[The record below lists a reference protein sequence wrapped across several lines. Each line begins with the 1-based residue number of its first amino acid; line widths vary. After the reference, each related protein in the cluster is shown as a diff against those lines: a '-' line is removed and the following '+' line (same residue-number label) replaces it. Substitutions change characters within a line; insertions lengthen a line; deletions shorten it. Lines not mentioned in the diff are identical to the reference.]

1 MITVKLSVE
10 EYNRLYHQSG
20 EDADCY
26 YNLVFCEQIDN
37 KIQLKT
43 SSNGD
48 GNIDYV
54 LAQVNVD
61 TLEGDFLSKFLGC
74 TFSVIKTGKNPELYG
89 KALSL
94 DTECFWCTHK
104 CKFSHG
110 EDSELRQKIIFIDPI
125 PFRTEKNLDSLYYL
139 INDLKDSLED
149 DLFEK
154 GESKLEEIK
163 QSILLLQHKLQNIID
178 EWDYERGLN
187 DVYSRQ

>member
-1 MITVKLSVE
+1 MITVKLSIE
-10 EYNRLYHQSG
+10 EYNRLYHKSRD
-20 EDADCY
+20 DADCF

-43 SSNGD
+43 SYNED
-48 GNIDYV
+48 ENIDYV

-61 TLEGDFLSKFLGC
+61 TLEGEFLSKFSGC
-74 TFSVIKTGKNPELYG
+74 TFSVIKTDKNPELYG
-89 KALSL
+89 KALTL

-110 EDSELRQKIIFIDPI
+110 ENYELYQKLIFIDPI
-125 PFRTEKNLDSLYYL
+125 PHRTEENLDSLYYL

-154 GESKLEEIK
+154 GEPKLEEIK
-163 QSILLLQHKLQNIID
+163 QSVLLLQQKLQNIID
-178 EWDYERGLN
+178 EWDYERG
-187 DVYSRQ
+187 VS